1 MEAIGKKVVKKHGM
15 DLDTLTAGEREDIFQ
30 ANRYFE
36 IGNGLFQ
43 SGHYKEALEQFEQG
57 KLVTNKFPGNFF
69 GVSMTA
75 MQMIEVGA
83 ISKDQ
88 IPYYLEKAEQNVDEC
103 LRIVPTHLDY
113 LNAKKIIGDYK
124 KKYHV

>member
-1 MEAIGKKVVKKHGM
+1 MP
-15 DLDTLTAGEREDIFQ
+15 LDTLTAGERGDIFQ

-36 IGNGLFQ
+36 IGNGLFR
-43 SGHYKEALEQFEQG
+43 SGRYREALEQFEKG